1 MKNKTEVSVAGK
13 KYNIVGFESAD
24 YIIRVA
30 KHVDDKMRELMQGDK
45 RLTAESAAILTALNV
60 ADDYF
65 KAEDSA
71 KSLREQVG
79 EFLKSSSTNKN

>member
-13 KYNIVGFESAD
+13 KYNIVGFESSD
-24 YIIRVA
+24 YIVKVA
-30 KHVDDKMRELMQGDK
+30 KYVDDKMRELMKGDK

-65 KAEDSA
+65 KAEESA

-79 EFLKSSSTNKN
+79 SFLKGGNA